1 MHGTPMGSDPFDQ
14 LKNRNTFRLATECK
28 VLLCLRRSTDLS
40 YISRGEGIKENK
52 NTWLTSA
59 RVFPRTFPAV
69 KSTISSTSLSSGRLL
84 S

>member
-1 MHGTPMGSDPFDQ
+1 MYGTPTGSDPFDQ
-14 LKNRNTFRLATECK
+14 LKNKNIFRLATKCK

-40 YISRGEGIKENK
+40 YISREKGTKENK

-59 RVFPRTFPAV
+59 RVFSRTSPAV
-69 KSTISSTSLSSGRLL
+69 KSTMSSTSLSSGRLL